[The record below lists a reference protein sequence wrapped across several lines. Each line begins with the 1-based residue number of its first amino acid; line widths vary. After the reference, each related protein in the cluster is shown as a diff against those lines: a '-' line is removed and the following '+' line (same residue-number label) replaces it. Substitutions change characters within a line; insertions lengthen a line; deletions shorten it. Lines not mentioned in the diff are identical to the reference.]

1 MPADKSLDSDN
12 FPGHEAQPRVV
23 GYHVKIMHEA
33 GLLDVIDCSTSMAP
47 NTYTIE
53 EMTEG
58 QDFLDKI
65 RAETVWEK
73 IKAATS
79 KHGVGLSIELI
90 KALAAEYG
98 AKVLGLKA

>member
-1 MPADKSLDSDN
+1 MGQIYSD
-12 FPGHEAQPRVV
+12 EIRERRVRIQPTLTSRVV
-23 GYHVKIMHEA
+23 DRPTPA
-33 GLLDVIDCSTSMAP
+33 GRTSTKQPFNDSIRRP
-47 NTYTIE
+47 
-53 EMTEG
+53 
-58 QDFLDKI
+58 

>member
-1 MPADKSLDSDN
+1 MQYFNGPAYVYDRRD
-12 FPGHEAQPRVV
+12 
-23 GYHVKIMHEA
+23 
-33 GLLDVIDCSTSMAP
+33 DV
-47 NTYTIE
+47 
-53 EMTEG
+53 EG

-79 KHGVGLSIELI
+79 RHGVGLSIELI